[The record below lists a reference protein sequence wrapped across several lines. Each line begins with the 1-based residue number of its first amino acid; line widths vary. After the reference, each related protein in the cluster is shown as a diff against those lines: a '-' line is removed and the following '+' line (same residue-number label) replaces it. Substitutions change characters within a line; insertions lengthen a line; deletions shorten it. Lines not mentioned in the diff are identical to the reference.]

1 MHKSQLFELLYNWLP
16 FLSRLLLRVHFRIQ
30 KLFRK
35 KSKLLKFKTFFLIS
49 MIWVD
54 EFCCSVWICIFQS
67 LLFRSSRFNCFGW
80 FGSFDILQLR
90 SLGFKR
96 AVQIGSTLLLCN
108 HSARVSETFPGP
120 KQRTDNASQCTQL
133 IISIQF
139 WQKM

>member
-1 MHKSQLFELLYNWLP
+1 MQKSQLFELLYNWLP
-16 FLSRLLLRVHFRIQ
+16 FFSRLLLRVHFRIQ

-54 EFCCSVWICIFQS
+54 EFCCSIWFCILSKSTIQIFKIQKG
-67 LLFRSSRFNCFGW
+67 CFCW
-80 FGSFDILQLR
+80 FGSFDILLLR

-108 HSARVSETFPGP
+108 HSGTSPEP
-120 KQRTDNASQCTQL
+120 KQRTENANQC
-133 IISIQF
+133 IHMVISIKF
-139 WQKM
+139 WRKM

>member
-1 MHKSQLFELLYNWLP
+1 MHKSQLFKLLYNWLP
-16 FLSRLLLRVHFRIQ
+16 FFSRLLLRVHFRIQ

-54 EFCCSVWICIFQS
+54 EFCCSIWICIFQS
-67 LLFRSSRFNCFGW
+67 LLFRSSRKGCFCW
-80 FGSFDILQLR
+80 LGSFDTLLLR

-108 HSARVSETFPGP
+108 HSGTSPEP

-133 IISIQF
+133 VISIQF
-139 WQKM
+139 WRKM

>member
-16 FLSRLLLRVHFRIQ
+16 FFSRLLLRVHFRIQ

-35 KSKLLKFKTFFLIS
+35 KSKLLKFKTFFLLIS

-54 EFCCSVWICIFQS
+54 EFCCSIWFCILSKSTIQIFKIQKG
-67 LLFRSSRFNCFGW
+67 CFCW
-80 FGSFDILQLR
+80 FGSFDILLLR

-108 HSARVSETFPGP
+108 HSGTSPEP

-133 IISIQF
+133 VISIQF
-139 WQKM
+139 WRKM